1 MSNKIALY
9 YIIVIAIINFSV
21 VKFEWRNLV
30 NTWSFAKFFHCPHT
44 VYTHT
49 QQYIYTT
56 HTNTHTHMYIHTY
69 IHMHNTHTHT
79 HIKLISY
86 MKYTRVLEKP
96 DFSVTYGEPFEIKMT
111 HSPEIITLQVDNLY
125 TLSH

>member
-1 MSNKIALY
+1 M
-9 YIIVIAIINFSV
+9 AICQIFTLSTYGIYTYTTIHIQ
-21 VKFEWRNLV
+21 
-30 NTWSFAKFFHCPHT
+30 NTHKYTYTC

-49 QQYIYTT
+49 THIYTYT
-56 HTNTHTHMYIHTY
+56 QHP
-69 IHMHNTHTHT
+69 HT

-111 HSPEIITLQVDNLY
+111 HSPEIITLQVGSLH